1 MASQSNQA
9 ADCKLPETLGE
20 IIRAEVERKSAIPF
34 VRFMELALYHPEY
47 GYYERTP
54 AVVGRTGDYYTSVSV
69 GPVFGE
75 LLAYQLGE
83 WLEGKEDGGSV
94 VLEAGAHDGR
104 LAADMLGSIRR
115 ERPQLLERLEY
126 WILEP
131 SERRRQWQA
140 QTLGALA
147 RRVRWFAGWPEMER
161 VGVQGVVV
169 ANELLDAM
177 PVCRMGWDAGN
188 RRWFEWGVSW
198 EGGQFVW
205 VKLDKSAPGEE
216 SSGGGRLGD
225 LGQTLGI
232 SLPTELLEVLPDG
245 FTVEHSPAA
254 LAWWSAAARTLR
266 RGRLMA
272 FDYGHTAEELLAPE
286 RAGGTLR
293 AYCKHRV
300 TRDCLGRVGE
310 QDLTADVNFTAI
322 QAAGEA
328 AGLRTVELRAQG
340 AFLTGVVAQTW
351 QSGAHFPAWTASRLR
366 QFQTL
371 THPEHLGRAFRVL
384 IQER

>member
-1 MASQSNQA
+1 MASQTNQA
-9 ADCKLPETLGE
+9 ADCKLPETLAE
-20 IIRAEVERKSAIPF
+20 IIRAEIGRRSAIPF
-34 VRFMELALYHPEY
+34 VRFMELALYHPEC

-54 AVVGRTGDYYTSVSV
+54 AVVGRRGDYYTSVSV

-83 WLEGKEDGGSV
+83 WLEGQGDGG
-94 VLEAGAHDGR
+94 LAIIEAGAHDGR
-104 LAADMLGSIRR
+104 LAADILESIRG
-115 ERPQLLERLEY
+115 ERSELFERLEY

-140 QTLGALA
+140 RTLGALEQ
-147 RRVRWFAGWPEMER
+147 RVRWFAGWPEMEP

-188 RRWFEWGVSW
+188 HSWFEWGVSW

-205 VKLDKSAPGEE
+205 VKLREALPGEE
-216 SSGGGRLGD
+216 GAGGGRSGD
-225 LGQTLGI
+225 PGQTMGI

-266 RGRLMA
+266 RGRLLA

-293 AYCKHRV
+293 AYYKHQV
-300 TRDCLGRVGE
+300 TRDCLNRVGE

-322 QAAGEA
+322 QVAGEA
-328 AGLRTVELRAQG
+328 AGLRTVELSPQG
-340 AFLTGVVAQTW
+340 AFLTRVATRTW
-351 QSGAHFPAWTASRLR
+351 QPGARFLAWTALRLR

-384 IQER
+384 VQER